1 MTIAPLDLL
10 IIVVYLLGI
19 LFVGLWSVRKIGQQ
33 TSESYFLANRNL
45 KWPVVGAALFASN
58 ISTIHLVGLAESGFG
73 IGMAV
78 GNFEWMAAF
87 TLLVLT
93 LIFVPIY
100 FRSRITT
107 LPEFMERRYSP
118 AARTTLAFMFIMS
131 AMLIH
136 IGISLYA
143 GAAVF
148 EQFFGIPPLASIA
161 AISIITVIYTAVG
174 GLRAVVVTETIQTVI
189 LLTGAVI
196 ITAIALTK
204 LPGVGINSYADLLEA
219 TKPNQL
225 SMIHVPGEEGFDRES
240 IWYGF
245 VLGFPIL
252 GLWYWCTDQTIV
264 QRVLGAETLRDAQH
278 GALFAS
284 LLKILPPFFMVLPGV
299 LAYVLFK
306 DIIAE
311 PTDALPTL
319 ITELLPTG
327 LIGIMAA
334 ALLAALMSTIA
345 AAVNSTGTLVAVDIA
360 KQIRPGISEAL
371 QVRIGRISSVVVMTL
386 AILWSTQG
394 DRFGSIFEAINK
406 MPAQFI
412 APPIATVLV
421 WGVFWRR
428 GTAQAGTFTLL
439 FGFLAG
445 FVVFL
450 FDMGFPLLGGV
461 QYVSDPVQGLG
472 IPFLMQAWW
481 YFCILSVLY
490 VVISL
495 MTPPPK
501 AEQVE
506 GLTWDSPFA
515 FLRRSEI
522 RGIQD
527 PRLLAGL
534 LFGFLV
540 LMYGLIR

>member
-1 MTIAPLDLL
+1 MTIAPLDFL
-10 IIVVYLLGI
+10 IIIAYLLGI
-19 LFVGLWSVRKIGQQ
+19 LFVGLWSVRKVGQQ
-33 TSESYFLANRNL
+33 TSESYFLANRDL

-87 TLLVLT
+87 TLLLLS

-148 EQFFGIPPLASIA
+148 EQFFGIPPLADIA

-225 SMIHVPGEEGFDRES
+225 SMIHVPGEDGFDRES

-264 QRVLGAETLRDAQH
+264 QRVLGADTLRDAQH

-299 LAYVLFK
+299 LAYVLFR
-306 DIIAE
+306 DIIVE

-445 FVVFL
+445 FIVFL
-450 FDMGFPLLGGV
+450 FDMGFGFLGGG

-481 YFCILSVLY
+481 YFCILSVVY

-495 MTPPPK
+495 MTPPPR

-506 GLTWDSPFA
+506 GLTWDSPLA
-515 FLRRSEI
+515 FLRQSEI
-522 RGIQD
+522 KGVRD

-534 LFGFLV
+534 ILGFLM

>member
-1 MTIAPLDLL
+1 MTVAPLDL
-10 IIVVYLLGI
+10 IVIVAYLLGI
-19 LFVGLWSVRKIGQQ
+19 LFVGLWSVRKVEQQ
-33 TSESYFLANRNL
+33 TTESYFLANRNL

-87 TLLVLT
+87 TILLLA

-204 LPGVGINSYADLLEA
+204 LPGVGINSYADLVEA

-311 PTDALPTL
+311 PKDALPTL

-345 AAVNSTGTLVAVDIA
+345 AALNSTGTLVAVDIA

-386 AILWSTQG
+386 AIAWSTQG
-394 DRFGSIFEAINK
+394 GRFGSIFEAINK

-461 QYVSDPVQGLG
+461 QYISDPVQGLG

-481 YFCILSVLY
+481 YFCILSVVY

-495 MTPPPK
+495 MTPPPRP
-501 AEQVE
+501 EQVE
-506 GLTWDSPFA
+506 GLTWESPLA
-515 FLRRSEI
+515 FLRQSEI
-522 RGIQD
+522 KGLGD

-534 LFGFLV
+534 ILGFLM

>member
-1 MTIAPLDLL
+1 MTIAPVDLFV
-10 IIVVYLLGI
+10 IVVYLLGI
-19 LFVGLWSVRKIGQQ
+19 LFVGLWSVRKIKRH

-73 IGMAV
+73 IGMVV
-78 GNFEWMAAF
+78 GNFEWMACF
-87 TLLVLT
+87 TIIVLSLV
-93 LIFVPIY
+93 FVPIY

-118 AARTTLAFMFIMS
+118 AARTTLSFMFIMS

-148 EQFFGIPPLASIA
+148 ERFFGIPPLASIA
-161 AISIITVIYTAVG
+161 MISIITVIYTAVG
-174 GLRAVVVTETIQTVI
+174 GLRAVVVTETLQTVI
-189 LLTGAVI
+189 LLGGAI
-196 ITAIALTK
+196 LITVIALTR
-204 LPGVGINSYADLLEA
+204 LPGVGIDSYADLLEA

-225 SMIHVPGEEGFDRES
+225 SMIHVPGEEGFDPGS

-245 VLGFPIL
+245 LLGFPIL

-264 QRVLGAETLRDAQH
+264 QRVLGAGTLRDAQH

-306 DIIAE
+306 DIIVE

-360 KQIRPGISEAL
+360 KHFRPSLSESS
-371 QVRIGRISSVVVMTL
+371 QVRIGRISSVVVMTV
-386 AILWSTQG
+386 AIAWSTQG
-394 DRFGSIFEAINK
+394 DKFGSIFEAINK

-412 APPIATVLV
+412 APPIATVLL

-428 GTAQAGTFTLL
+428 GTPQAGTFTLL

-445 FVVFL
+445 FIVFL
-450 FDMGFPLLGGV
+450 FDMGFEVLGGV
-461 QYVSDPVQGLG
+461 QYVSDPVHGLG
-472 IPFLMQAWW
+472 IPFLLQAWW
-481 YFCILSVLY
+481 YFCILSVVY
-490 VVISL
+490 VVVSL
-495 MTPPPK
+495 ATPPPK
-501 AEQVE
+501 AEQID

-515 FLRRSEI
+515 FLARSEI
-522 RGIQD
+522 TGVRD

-534 LFGFLV
+534 LAVALV
-540 LMYGLIR
+540 VMYVLVR

>member
-1 MTIAPLDLL
+1 MTIAPLDLI
-10 IIVVYLLGI
+10 IIVAYLLGI
-19 LFVGLWSVRKIGQQ
+19 LFVGLWSVRKVEQQ
-33 TSESYFLANRNL
+33 TTESYFLANRNL

-87 TLLVLT
+87 TILLLA

-107 LPEFMERRYSP
+107 LPEFMDRRYSP

-204 LPGVGINSYADLLEA
+204 LPGVGINSYADLVEA

-311 PTDALPTL
+311 PKDALPTL

-345 AAVNSTGTLVAVDIA
+345 AALNSTGTLVAVDIA

-386 AILWSTQG
+386 AIAWSTQG
-394 DRFGSIFEAINK
+394 GRFGSIFEAINK

-461 QYVSDPVQGLG
+461 QYISDPVQGLG

-481 YFCILSVLY
+481 YFCILSVVY

-495 MTPPPK
+495 MTPPPRP
-501 AEQVE
+501 EQVE
-506 GLTWDSPFA
+506 GLTWESPLA
-515 FLRRSEI
+515 FLRQSEI
-522 RGIQD
+522 KGLGD

-534 LFGFLV
+534 ILGFLM

>member
-1 MTIAPLDLL
+1 MTIAPLDFL
-10 IIVVYLLGI
+10 IIIAYLLGI
-19 LFVGLWSVRKIGQQ
+19 LFVGLWSVRKVGQQ
-33 TSESYFLANRNL
+33 TSESYFLANRDL

-87 TLLVLT
+87 TLLLLS

-161 AISIITVIYTAVG
+161 ASSIITVIYTAVG

-225 SMIHVPGEEGFDRES
+225 SMIHVPGEDGFDRES

-252 GLWYWCTDQTIV
+252 GLWYWCTDQYIV
-264 QRVLGAETLRDAQH
+264 QRTLAAKDLRTARR
-278 GALFAS
+278 GALLGSRATWQS
-284 LLKILPPFFMVLPGV
+284 LGGPFFSGW
-299 LAYVLFK
+299 
-306 DIIAE
+306 
-311 PTDALPTL
+311 
-319 ITELLPTG
+319 
-327 LIGIMAA
+327 AA
-334 ALLAALMSTIA
+334 
-345 AAVNSTGTLVAVDIA
+345 
-360 KQIRPGISEAL
+360 
-371 QVRIGRISSVVVMTL
+371 
-386 AILWSTQG
+386 
-394 DRFGSIFEAINK
+394 
-406 MPAQFI
+406 
-412 APPIATVLV
+412 
-421 WGVFWRR
+421 WRR
-428 GTAQAGTFTLL
+428 
-439 FGFLAG
+439 
-445 FVVFL
+445 
-450 FDMGFPLLGGV
+450 
-461 QYVSDPVQGLG
+461 
-472 IPFLMQAWW
+472 
-481 YFCILSVLY
+481 
-490 VVISL
+490 
-495 MTPPPK
+495 
-501 AEQVE
+501 
-506 GLTWDSPFA
+506 
-515 FLRRSEI
+515 
-522 RGIQD
+522 
-527 PRLLAGL
+527 
-534 LFGFLV
+534 
-540 LMYGLIR
+540 

>member
-10 IIVVYLLGI
+10 IIIAYLLGI

-33 TSESYFLANRNL
+33 TSESYFLANRDL

-87 TLLVLT
+87 TLLLLT

-118 AARTTLAFMFIMS
+118 AARTTLSFMFIMS

-204 LPGVGINSYADLLEA
+204 LPGVGINSYGDLLEA

-278 GALFAS
+278 GALFAA

-299 LAYVLFK
+299 LAYVLFR

-386 AILWSTQG
+386 AIAWSTQG
-394 DRFGSIFEAINK
+394 GRFGSIFEAINK

-481 YFCILSVLY
+481 YFCILSVVY
-490 VVISL
+490 IVISF
-495 MTPPPK
+495 MTPPPRV
-501 AEQVE
+501 EQVE
-506 GLTWDSPFA
+506 GLTWESPLD

-522 RGIQD
+522 KGIQD

-534 LFGFLV
+534 LFCFLV
-540 LMYGLIR
+540 LMYWLIR

>member
-1 MTIAPLDLL
+1 MTIAPLDFL
-10 IIVVYLLGI
+10 IIIAYLLGI
-19 LFVGLWSVRKIGQQ
+19 LFVGLWSVRKIGRQ

-87 TLLVLT
+87 TLLLLT

-118 AARTTLAFMFIMS
+118 AARTTLSFMFIMS

-148 EQFFGIPPLASIA
+148 EQFFGIPPWASIA

-204 LPGVGINSYADLLEA
+204 LPGVGIHSYGDLLEA

-278 GALFAS
+278 GALFAG
-284 LLKILPPFFMVLPGV
+284 LLKVLPPFFMVLPGV
-299 LAYVLFK
+299 LAYVLFR

-311 PTDALPTL
+311 PKDALPTL

-345 AAVNSTGTLVAVDIA
+345 AALNSTGTLVAVDIA

-386 AILWSTQG
+386 AIAWSTQG

-445 FVVFL
+445 FVIFL
-450 FDMGFPLLGGV
+450 FDMGFPFLGGV

-481 YFCILSVLY
+481 YFCILSVVY
-490 VVISL
+490 VVISV
-495 MTPPPK
+495 MTPPPR
-501 AEQVE
+501 AAQVE
-506 GLTWDSPFA
+506 GLTWESPLA
-515 FLRRSEI
+515 FLKKSEI
-522 RGIQD
+522 KGIQD

-534 LFGFLV
+534 LFGFLA
-540 LMYGLIR
+540 LMYWLIR

>member
-1 MTIAPLDLL
+1 MTIAPLDLI
-10 IIVVYLLGI
+10 IIVAYLLGI

-87 TLLVLT
+87 TLLLLT

-118 AARTTLAFMFIMS
+118 AARTTLSFMFIMS

-148 EQFFGIPPLASIA
+148 EQFFGIPSWASIG

-204 LPGVGINSYADLLEA
+204 LPGVGINSYGDLLEA

-278 GALFAS
+278 GALFAA
-284 LLKILPPFFMVLPGV
+284 LHKILPPFFMVLPGV

-306 DIIAE
+306 DIITE
-311 PTDALPTL
+311 PKDALPTL

-345 AAVNSTGTLVAVDIA
+345 AALNSTGTLVAVDIA
-360 KQIRPGISEAL
+360 KQLRPGISEAM
-371 QVRIGRISSVVVMTL
+371 QVRIGRISSVVVMAL
-386 AILWSTQG
+386 AIAWSTQG
-394 DRFGSIFEAINK
+394 GRFGSIFEAINK

-461 QYVSDPVQGLG
+461 QYISDPVQGLG

-481 YFCILSVLY
+481 YFCILSVVY

-501 AEQVE
+501 AEQID
-506 GLTWDSPFA
+506 GLTWESPLA
-515 FLRRSEI
+515 FLRPSEI

-534 LFGFLV
+534 LFGFLA
-540 LMYGLIR
+540 LMYFLIR